1 MFRLEKVFQNE
12 DKVYIYFVLIL
23 KVSVINFTTYFYS
36 ITENN
41 SIFDF
46 KNYKIFES
54 SNYFLYCILI
64 SLIFFLTTTIRR
76 DNFQYQKKFKK
87 YIFDDLIDLLISNII
102 IFLILYLFDLF
113 LLGREFLILNIL
125 IFIMFILT
133 NYFFDLVYSFLIEK
147 NIIQKNIMLVGEY
160 DEIKK
165 ILNDNLHNIYVIKC
179 CMMNEVKDEE
189 LKLIKSEIKLP
200 IFNVSED
207 IRTILEYHSLGQI
220 WILNANKENKKNIY
234 NKLIKFSVDT
244 LNIKLDKSK
253 NNKEKTYLSNK
264 YEYEYFEKSKFYG
277 INLLIKIILD
287 KILSIIFL
295 ILFSPIIFVAML
307 IIYLEDGLPIFFI
320 QNRTGWDGRRFK
332 IIKLRSLKKTK
343 FDKKQQVVKDDNR
356 LLKSG
361 KFLRRWG
368 IDELPQLINIIN
380 GDMSLVGPKP
390 HMVEHDIDYSS
401 NLSDFLKR
409 YKCNPGLTGWAQV
422 NGLRGSAINH
432 LTIKKRMEYD
442 LWYLKNWSLWL
453 DFYIIFKT
461 IFALIKY
468 KGEEN

>member
-1 MFRLEKVFQNE
+1 
-12 DKVYIYFVLIL
+12 
-23 KVSVINFTTYFYS
+23 
-36 ITENN
+36 
-41 SIFDF
+41 
-46 KNYKIFES
+46 
-54 SNYFLYCILI
+54 
-64 SLIFFLTTTIRR
+64 
-76 DNFQYQKKFKK
+76 
-87 YIFDDLIDLLISNII
+87 
-102 IFLILYLFDLF
+102 
-113 LLGREFLILNIL
+113 
-125 IFIMFILT
+125 
-133 NYFFDLVYSFLIEK
+133 
-147 NIIQKNIMLVGEY
+147 
-160 DEIKK
+160 
-165 ILNDNLHNIYVIKC
+165 
-179 CMMNEVKDEE
+179 MMNEVKDEE

>member
-113 LLGREFLILNIL
+113 LFGREFLILNIL